1 MPPSA
6 DTLLNRF
13 TVKAK
18 FRHMQVLVKLAEVG
32 SMRRA
37 ALAVN
42 MTQPAIS
49 QLVSELEK
57 LLETELFFRHAKGV
71 EPTETTKELLPVA
84 QRILSALGDGAESVA
99 NRLQQQSGVVRVS
112 ASAAALGGM
121 IQGTLDRFA
130 TRHPGIQVHILQ
142 MNDTD
147 PLRGIV
153 EQSADIVCTREPAV
167 VPEGWTFERCAAD
180 ELIAVCGSNH
190 PFAARQ
196 VIATEELGRTKWL
209 MNRVGSVAR
218 QRFEDIASEHGWPQ
232 DCRCQM
238 IMHIPELTKEMLGK
252 GKYLAIVPRSVAL
265 PWLASAEVVE
275 LQTEINSP
283 LPPLGFLWSPDQAGS
298 ATVSFVTHLRR
309 PREFTG
315 SNGREREARRDAADR
330 AAQV

>member
-6 DTLLNRF
+6 NTLLNRF

-37 ALAVN
+37 AQAVN

-57 LLETELFFRHAKGV
+57 LLETDLFFRHAKGV
-71 EPTETTKELLPVA
+71 EPTEATKELLPVA
-84 QRILSALGDGAESVA
+84 HRILGALEDGAENVA
-99 NRLQQQSGVVRVS
+99 SRLQQQSGVVRIS
-112 ASAAALGGM
+112 ASAAAIGGM

-130 TRHPGIQVHILQ
+130 TRYPGVLVHISQ

-147 PLRGIV
+147 PLGGIV
-153 EQSADIVCTREPAV
+153 EQTADIVCTREPSV
-167 VPEGWTFERCAAD
+167 VPEGWTFERCAD
-180 ELIAVCGSNH
+180 DMLIAVCGHNH
-190 PFAARQ
+190 PYSSLQ
-196 VIATEELGRTKWL
+196 TITTEELGQTKWL
-209 MNRVGSVAR
+209 LNRVGSVAR

-238 IMHIPELTKEMLGK
+238 IMHIPELTKEMLAT
-252 GKYLAIVPRSVAL
+252 GKYLAILPRSVAL
-265 PWLASAEVVE
+265 PWLASAEILE

-283 LPPLGFLWSPDQAGS
+283 LPPLGFLWSPDNAGT
-298 ATVSFVTHLRR
+298 ATASFVTHLRR
-309 PREFTG
+309 TR
-315 SNGREREARRDAADR
+315 
-330 AAQV
+330 

>member
-18 FRHMQVLVKLAEVG
+18 FRHMQVLVKLVEIG

-37 ALAVN
+37 AEAVN

-71 EPTETTKELLPVA
+71 EPTEAARELLPVA
-84 QRILSALGDGAESVA
+84 HRILGALEDGAESVA

-130 TRHPGIQVHILQ
+130 MRYPGIQVHILQ
-142 MNDTD
+142 MNDAD
-147 PLRGIV
+147 PLGGVV
-153 EQSADIVCTREPAV
+153 EQSADVVCTREPSV
-167 VPEGWTFERCAAD
+167 LPEGWVFERCADD
-180 ELIAVCGSNH
+180 ELVAVCGSDH
-190 PFAARQ
+190 PFASRQ
-196 VIATEELGRTKWL
+196 SIATEELGRTKWL

-218 QRFEDIASEHGWPQ
+218 QRFEDMVSKHHWPLKS
-232 DCRCQM
+232 RCQM
-238 IMHIPELTKEMLGK
+238 IMHIPELTREMLAT
-252 GKYLAIVPRSVAL
+252 GKYLAILPRSVAL
-265 PWLASAEVVE
+265 PWIASREAVE
-275 LQTEINSP
+275 LNTEVNAP
-283 LPPLGFLWSPDQAGS
+283 LPPLGFLWSPDKAGPAIS
-298 ATVSFVTHLRR
+298 SFVAHLRKNA
-309 PREFTG
+309 PSRE
-315 SNGREREARRDAADR
+315 
-330 AAQV
+330 